1 MFVSHT
7 RTLGES
13 DGGEGQS
20 ASAVQPLAQK
30 RRPSPK
36 AMHTAKGPHSEGIA
50 DAALVQMLYA
60 ATAGHRTPPTT
71 AHEVTDAE

>member
-1 MFVSHT
+1 MLGSQT

-20 ASAVQPLAQK
+20 ASTVQPLAQK

-50 DAALVQMLYA
+50 DAALVHTLYA
-60 ATAGHRTPPTT
+60 ATVGHRTPPTT
-71 AHEVTDAE
+71 AHEVADAE